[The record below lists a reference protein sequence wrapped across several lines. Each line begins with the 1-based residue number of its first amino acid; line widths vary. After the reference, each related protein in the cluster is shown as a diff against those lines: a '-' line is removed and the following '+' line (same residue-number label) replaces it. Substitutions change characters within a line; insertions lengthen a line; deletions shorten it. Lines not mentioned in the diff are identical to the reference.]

1 MPDKMTPEEE
11 KEIMK
16 QAIEE
21 WLDKQFA
28 KFGKWTLGLMAMACL
43 AWAFFGWLNF
53 QGWHK

>member
-1 MPDKMTPEEE
+1 MPDDLSSDRE

-16 QAIEE
+16 EAIEE

-28 KFGKWTLGLMAMACL
+28 KFGKWSMTGIFLAMMA
-43 AWAFFGWLNF
+43 WGFYGWLNF

>member
-1 MPDKMTPEEE
+1 MPDNLAPDRE

-16 QAIEE
+16 EAIEE

-28 KFGKWTLGLMAMACL
+28 KFGKWSMTGICLALL
-43 AWAFFGWLNF
+43 AWAFYGWLNF

>member
-1 MPDKMTPEEE
+1 MPDKMTPDQE

-16 QAIEE
+16 EAIEE

>member
-1 MPDKMTPEEE
+1 MPDDLTPDRE

-16 QAIEE
+16 EAIEE

-28 KFGKWTLGLMAMACL
+28 AFGKWSMTGIFLALS